1 MSDHGLFIG
10 FGIPVRGREAR
21 AVEVFNESMQYYAG
35 LQQKGTI
42 TSFEVALLEFHGGEL
57 GGFVLLR
64 GEREKI
70 AMLRVDPEFQG
81 LQTRASLAV
90 ENIGVVGAVLGA
102 ELQRQMGDYINE
114 LPMVSERRRPSRPRA
129 TKGRAV

>member
-1 MSDHGLFIG
+1 
-10 FGIPVRGREAR
+10 
-21 AVEVFNESMQYYAG
+21 
-35 LQQKGTI
+35 
-42 TSFEVALLEFHGGEL
+42 VALLEFHGGEL

-70 AMLRVDPEFQG
+70 AMLRIDPEFQG
-81 LQTRASLAV
+81 LQTLESLAV
-90 ENIGVVGAVLGA
+90 ENIAVVGAVLGA

>member
-10 FGIPVRGREAR
+10 FGIPVRGRETR
-21 AVEVFNESMQYYAG
+21 AVEVFNEATQYYAG

-70 AMLRVDPEFQG
+70 AMLRVDPEFQR
-81 LQTRASLAV
+81 LQTRASLAG
-90 ENIGVVGAVLGA
+90 ENIGVVGGVLGA
-102 ELQRQMGDYINE
+102 ELQRQMSDYINE
-114 LPMVSERRRPSRPRA
+114 LPTVSERRRPSRPRA
-129 TKGRAV
+129 TRRHAV